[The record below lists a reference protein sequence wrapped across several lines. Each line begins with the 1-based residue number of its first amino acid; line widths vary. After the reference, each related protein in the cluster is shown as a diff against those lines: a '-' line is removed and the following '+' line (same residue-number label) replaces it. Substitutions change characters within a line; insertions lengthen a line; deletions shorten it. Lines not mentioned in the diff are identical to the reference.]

1 MDFFKKIIDMQK
13 TTCYFIFE
21 KMEIILKANLLK
33 GRDAK
38 PEGAKVR
45 KFDQVSRLPLFPY
58 HIWKNV
64 KTEEISITFILY
76 RCVILKK
83 CSRDTGI
90 FWQVSFLYAKMGTK
104 TGRDRFSVYR

>member
-45 KFDQVSRLPLFPY
+45 KFDQVSRLQLFLY
-58 HIWKNV
+58 YIWK
-64 KTEEISITFILY
+64 
-76 RCVILKK
+76 RCE
-83 CSRDTGI
+83 S
-90 FWQVSFLYAKMGTK
+90 
-104 TGRDRFSVYR
+104 GRDLDNFYTLSMSNSKEI

>member
-1 MDFFKKIIDMQK
+1 MWYGLLKK
-13 TTCYFIFE
+13 
-21 KMEIILKANLLK
+21 EIILKANLLK

-45 KFDQVSRLPLFPY
+45 KFDQVSRLHCF
-58 HIWKNV
+58 HIIYGKDV

-83 CSRDTGI
+83 YSRDTGRD
-90 FWQVSFLYAKMGTK
+90 FGRCPFCMQKWVTKLVYQQVDF
-104 TGRDRFSVYR
+104 

>member
-1 MDFFKKIIDMQK
+1 MFFKKK
-13 TTCYFIFE
+13 
-21 KMEIILKANLLK
+21 EIILKANLLK

-45 KFDQVSRLPLFPY
+45 KFDQVSRLHCF
-58 HIWKNV
+58 HIIYGKDV

-76 RCVILKK
+76 RCVILEKY
-83 CSRDTGI
+83 SRDTDR
-90 FWQVSFLYAKMGTK
+90 FWQVSFLHAKMGNK